1 MEKEW
6 SLLSYKIRE
15 RNTGIDK
22 LVLRNHIK
30 ETHHFQISYNK
41 IMKKKRSS
49 ILKYWAV
56 GIGNWC

>member
-1 MEKEW
+1 MVKEW

-30 ETHHFQISYNK
+30 QSHHFQISYNK
-41 IMKKKRSS
+41 KMKKKRSS
-49 ILKYWAV
+49 ILK
-56 GIGNWC
+56 